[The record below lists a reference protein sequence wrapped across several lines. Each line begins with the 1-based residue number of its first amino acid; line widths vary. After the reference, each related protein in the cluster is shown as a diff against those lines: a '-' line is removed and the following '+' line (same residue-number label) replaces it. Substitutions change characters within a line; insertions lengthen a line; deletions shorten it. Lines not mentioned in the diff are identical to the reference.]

1 MPGEIQGQNNFG
13 TLDPLIKSLVLAGRK
28 KAPFGRQKAPF
39 GRVKVPFQKWCFLQ
53 CPVTLLIKTL

>member
-1 MPGEIQGQNNFG
+1 MQGQNNFG

-39 GRVKVPFQKWCFLQ
+39 GRVKVPFQKWCFFAM
-53 CPVTLLIKTL
+53 PSHPFN